1 MLPYKSCWAAQ
12 GKPRSGASTSTTKT
26 RASFPELSKAL
37 LQHFSLWSVTSSALA
52 SPAKAHRR
60 ASRSQI
66 LTAQFSAQ
74 PLPAQPQPSSFQ
86 TTGYKQQFL
95 LLPGF
100 LQLCFS
106 FRSLFTKILLFSWCQ
121 APIPCHHSEIF
132 LFPAPLP
139 YLSCHS
145 TQLQSFL
152 TPRCSSGLI
161 RYWGS
166 FLLSLKS
173 HHNFPSRWGKRR
185 QI

>member
-1 MLPYKSCWAAQ
+1 MQ

-26 RASFPELSKAL
+26 RASFTELSKAL

-52 SPAKAHRR
+52 SPAKAHGR
-60 ASRSQI
+60 ASSHSTI
-66 LTAQFSAQ
+66 LCTTPPS
-74 PLPAQPQPSSFQ
+74 PQPSSFQ

-106 FRSLFTKILLFSWCQ
+106 FRSLFTKILLFSWSQ
-121 APIPCHHSEIF
+121 APTPYHHSEIF
-132 LFPAPLP
+132 LFPSPLP

-173 HHNFPSRWGKRR
+173 HHNFPSRGGKRG